1 MFNFGPPLW
10 SPVTHV
16 CNTGPAWAASTL
28 PASGK
33 WVIGGFGPDGQAF
46 ALGFDPSTTAF
57 AKLAAY
63 STNYGQTWAAA
74 TPPVWPNGGGGVP
87 TVTGH
92 SSAFDGRGSAV
103 AGTTDTFTDNAVTYN
118 SGQSW
123 TATVLTPSF
132 ADKFCWYN
140 GVNRF
145 FAASAGQVAVQN
157 TTDGIA
163 WGQIGTLPTTPSTSS
178 VVGACNGNG
187 VHIIAGANQSTYRS
201 VNDGVNW
208 TAGGNLPGTYVAGD
222 IAYGLGVWVIVDN
235 SNSLQSNTHLLV
247 STNDGVTWNAVSV
260 PAPAASAVGWTS
272 ITPGQGLIVVCS
284 ISNGAGANSVIFTND
299 GVNWQSS
306 ANQLPLITGGGSC
319 FWVLYS
325 DGLGH
330 FIGIPNTPSTNQI
343 AAYGTC

>member
-28 PASGK
+28 PASGN

-46 ALGFDPSTTAF
+46 AMGTDTSTALF
-57 AKLAAY
+57 PKIAAY
-63 STNYGQTWAAA
+63 STDYGKTWSAA
-74 TPPVWPNGGGGVP
+74 TAPVWPNHGGGVAS
-87 TVTGH
+87 VTIH
-92 SSAFDGRGSAV
+92 SSAFDGRGNAV
-103 AGTTDTFTDNAVTYN
+103 AGTTNTNVDGAVTYD

-123 TATVLTPSF
+123 TASVLSPAFS
-132 ADKFCWYN
+132 DKYCWFN
-140 GVNRF
+140 GSNRF
-145 FAASAGQVAVQN
+145 FAASTGQTAVQATAN
-157 TTDGIA
+157 GSGWA
-163 WGQIGTLPTTPSTSS
+163 QIGTLPTTPSGGS

-187 VHIIAGANQSTYRS
+187 IHIIAGNNQSTYRS
-201 VNDGVNW
+201 VNDGVTW
-208 TAGGNLPGTYVAGD
+208 TAGGNLPGTYVAAD
-222 IAYGLGVWVIVDN
+222 IAYGFGSWVIVDN
-235 SNSLQSNTHLLV
+235 SNILQSNTHLIV
-247 STNDGVTWNAVSV
+247 STDDGVTWSAVTV
-260 PAPAASAVGWTS
+260 PAPAASSVGWTS

-284 ISNGAGANSVIFTND
+284 TSNGAGQNSIIFTND

-306 ANQLPLITGGGSC
+306 PNQLPLITGGGQC

-330 FIGIPNTPSTNQI
+330 FIGIPTTPGVNQI